1 VLNICNCVWNTSVQS
16 ALLCLKIDISTLYNC
31 LNLMHSIERFFH
43 AIKELKFLINYF
55 RWCRLTM
62 PDQMHIVS
70 NHWWKPLMRLS
81 CNFQSLY
88 WQRLNKHAF
97 IQLCF
102 QVPIIIDLFV
112 WFYSEVITT
121 NTLGLM
127 LCCREVLLSTP
138 Y

>member
-1 VLNICNCVWNTSVQS
+1 
-16 ALLCLKIDISTLYNC
+16 
-31 LNLMHSIERFFH
+31 
-43 AIKELKFLINYF
+43 
-55 RWCRLTM
+55 
-62 PDQMHIVS
+62 MHIVS
-70 NHWWKPLMRLS
+70 NRWWKPLMRLS

-97 IQLCF
+97 IQLYF